1 MGWYILHSL
10 LNGVNKYSTSL
21 GKVWLSVIFVFR
33 VLVLVVAA
41 ETVWGDEQSD
51 FVCNTQQPG
60 CRNVCYDRFFPIS
73 HIRLWVF
80 QLLFVSVPSLL
91 IGMHVSQRKKSKKNI
106 KIFHLNAAKLKIK
119 IDAPLLRTYL
129 VSLVFKML
137 FEASFMYLFYWIYE
151 GYQMLRLV
159 KCSEYPCPNTVDCFI
174 SRPTEKTIFTIF
186 MLVISALCIV
196 LNVVELCFLIIRY
209 CFMHWKQSM
218 FSAAKNN
225 EKDRRLTAAITSAD
239 KTTADMD
246 IDQDSH
252 SEHSSV
258 C

>member
-1 MGWYILHSL
+1 MDWDTLQEL
-10 LNGVNKYSTSL
+10 LGEMNKYSTTL

-73 HIRLWVF
+73 HVRLWVF
-80 QLLFVSVPSLL
+80 QLLFVSVPSFL

-106 KIFHLNAAKLKIK
+106 KIFRLNAAKLKIK

-151 GYQMLRLV
+151 GYQMVRLV

-174 SRPTEKTIFTIF
+174 SRPTEKTICTVF
-186 MLVISALCIV
+186 MLVISALCIL
-196 LNVVELCFLIIRY
+196 LNVSELCFLVVKYCIIQCRTS
-209 CFMHWKQSM
+209 CFP
-218 FSAAKNN
+218 AVEN
-225 EKDRRLTAAITSAD
+225 ETKSKR
-239 KTTADMD
+239 
-246 IDQDSH
+246 
-252 SEHSSV
+252 
-258 C
+258 

>member
-1 MGWYILHSL
+1 MGWYFLHSL

-21 GKVWLSVIFVFR
+21 GKVWLSVIFIFR

-80 QLLFVSVPSLL
+80 QLLLVSVPSFL

-106 KIFHLNAAKLKIK
+106 KIFNQNADRRKMK
-119 IDAPLLRTYL
+119 IDAPLLRTYV

-151 GYQMLRLV
+151 GYQMVRLV

-174 SRPTEKTIFTIF
+174 SRPTEKTIFTVF
-186 MLVISALCIV
+186 MLVISALCIL
-196 LNVVELCFLIIRY
+196 LNVAELCYLIVRY
-209 CFMHWKQSM
+209 CIIHFRT
-218 FSAAKNN
+218 FCLPVTENN
-225 EKDRRLTAAITSAD
+225 IKA
-239 KTTADMD
+239 
-246 IDQDSH
+246 
-252 SEHSSV
+252 
-258 C
+258 